1 MEAWV
6 STELHGFNPRR
17 GAGLR
22 AQQPIASRV
31 AGAKKG
37 RSLAYQQAVT
47 ATIWHSDAHLCSTS
61 CALTRLCPGT
71 TQQHCS
77 VEKSLSV
84 DNLFVFLMI
93 FDYFKVPEQY
103 TQRVLKWGILTAL
116 LLRGV
121 MIALGVAVVER
132 FRPVLLLFALILVFS
147 AIKMLKPEEDTEL
160 SENTILKLAT
170 SVRMWAC
177 RELDRFGH
185 TRTSDVVPTQGVRK
199 ATPLLVVLIMIE
211 LSDVIFAV
219 DSIPAVVGITHDPLV
234 VYSSN
239 IFALMA
245 LRSLYLILSKSVQSL
260 FYLRHAV
267 ALILLFVGVK
277 MSLEFIHVTISAMT
291 SLAVILVLLASGVIA
306 SIARGAQGAAKG
318 HSSTSVSTT
327 RHAAFESV

>member
-47 ATIWHSDAHLCSTS
+47 ATIWSFVFTAVFGLGIIWPFKGSAECLNFFTGF
-61 CALTRLCPGT
+61 L
-71 TQQHCS
+71 

-170 SVRMWAC
+170 RYVDAV
-177 RELDRFGH
+177 EYYDGERFL
-185 TRTSDVVPTQGVRK
+185 TDVKGVRK